1 MQGVDEMNWKLGSL
15 INSEFKKHQNP
26 KNRAEVEAICEL
38 KATAVP
44 GCLELDMMKEGK
56 LPKEIY
62 KGREAEDPKGDSPG
76 DGWRKLRGV
85 LLFCLFTTMIPES
98 KEAFGEAYPC
108 RKEKAKEL
116 EKP

>member
-1 MQGVDEMNWKLGSL
+1 MTLFRERRIIIQTQV
-15 INSEFKKHQNP
+15 
-26 KNRAEVEAICEL
+26 
-38 KATAVP
+38 
-44 GCLELDMMKEGK
+44 
-56 LPKEIY
+56 

-108 RKEKAKEL
+108 REEKAKEL